1 MAEPSKTNKERLKE
15 ITDGIEAGIKELF
28 QSDRFADYLRT
39 MGRFHK
45 YSVNNTLLIHMQKPD
60 ATLVAGFHKWK
71 TQFGRNVKRGEKGI
85 TIIAP
90 TPFKKKIEE
99 AKLDSDTMLPM
110 RDKDGKIIMEE
121 TEISIPM
128 FKPVTV
134 FDVSQTEGK
143 PLPQLAASLN
153 GRVQNYELMMEAIK
167 RASPVPIVMEAM
179 RPEKDGFFNLKN
191 QQIHLRENMG
201 EAQTVCAA
209 VHEMTHATLHNYE
222 QQKQAAVKDGEEP
235 PKPRDRNTEEVEA
248 ESVSYAVCQYYGI
261 ETGQNSFGYIASWS
275 EGRDLKEL
283 RDSLETINRTA
294 GELISGIDKALEEIC
309 KERGIDLSSIRT
321 EEPAPE
327 PVKEET
333 PEVVDV
339 PEATEVQEPT
349 EATEAPVKSESP
361 EPSEPEGPSQV
372 LLLVDDRAYLHIQ
385 TTDDGYDYTLYDK
398 DSMRL
403 LDGGQLDEPHILIS
417 TAALKICLLC
427 EIGDTS
433 MKYAPLSMIE
443 TLQEAQESMT
453 TAAVS
458 GELLE
463 QTLDEYPMPDP
474 DLGEKDLEQC
484 GYLDHDLLPL
494 SRERA
499 IELCEKDLTVYAIV
513 DGGDAE
519 LMFEPEDIEMAENAL
534 IFAVDRA
541 EWEMSTE
548 FAEKVN
554 ERMEHQPEREA
565 AFLARAGD
573 AYAIYQ
579 VKSSEDGR
587 GVRFMGLDELHT
599 LGHEV
604 ERSNYELVYTGQLQE
619 SASTADALNKLY
631 EQFNLN
637 HPEDYHHPSM
647 SVSDIVA
654 VKRDGVVSCHY
665 CDTVGFTE
673 VPGFLKDNPLKSAEM
688 SMEDDYGMIDGI
700 INNGPKQPTVAE
712 LEAQV
717 RAGKPISLLDYAE
730 AVQREKKPSV
740 VERLKNQPRGE
751 RKKTAP
757 KKSAEMEL

>member
-15 ITDGIEAGIKELF
+15 ITDGIEAGIKALF
-28 QSDRFADYLRT
+28 QSDRFANYLRT

-60 ATLVAGFHKWK
+60 ATLVAGFQKWK

-99 AKLDSDTMLPM
+99 AKLDPDTMLPM

-179 RPEKDGFFNLKN
+179 KPDMDGYFSLDR
-191 QQIHLRENMG
+191 QEIALREGMG

-222 QQKQAAVKDGEEP
+222 QQKQAAAKDGEEP
-235 PKPRDRNTEEVEA
+235 PAPRDRNTEEVEA
-248 ESVSYAVCQYYGI
+248 ESVSYAVCQYYSI

-309 KERGIDLSSIRT
+309 KERGIDISAIRT
-321 EEPAPE
+321 EAPAPE

-333 PEVVDV
+333 PEV
-339 PEATEVQEPT
+339 PATAEAPVTTEVQKPME
-349 EATEAPVKSESP
+349 VP
-361 EPSEPEGPSQV
+361 EPVESERPSEI
-372 LLLVDDRAYLHIQ
+372 LLFVDNSVYLHIQ
-385 TTDDGYDYTLYDK
+385 TADNGYDYTLYDAATMK
-398 DSMRL
+398 ET
-403 LDGGQLDEPHILIS
+403 DGGQLDDPDIIIS
-417 TAALKICLLC
+417 GAALKICQIC
-427 EIGDTS
+427 DIGRTS
-433 MKYAPLSMIE
+433 IKYAPLSMIE
-443 TLQEAQESMT
+443 TLQEAQTSIDSAP
-453 TAAVS
+453 AAEA
-458 GELLE
+458 GETLE
-463 QTLDEYPMPDP
+463 QALDEYPMPDP
-474 DLGEKDLEQC
+474 DLSEKDLEQS

>member
-15 ITDGIEAGIKELF
+15 ITDGIESGIKELF
-28 QSDRFADYLRT
+28 QSDRFANYLRT

-99 AKLDSDTMLPM
+99 AKLDPDTKLPL

-167 RASPVPIVMEAM
+167 RAAPVPIVMEAM
-179 RPEKDGFFNLKN
+179 KPEMDGYFSLDR
-191 QQIHLRENMG
+191 QEIALREGMG

-222 QQKQAAVKDGEEP
+222 QQKQAAAKDGEEP
-235 PKPRDRNTEEVEA
+235 PAPKDRNTEEVEA

-309 KERGIDLSSIRT
+309 KERGIAMSAIRT
-321 EEPAPE
+321 EAPAPE

-333 PEVVDV
+333 EV
-339 PEATEVQEPT
+339 PEPTEVQEPMD
-349 EATEAPVKSESP
+349 APETA
-361 EPSEPEGPSQV
+361 EPTEPERPSQV
-372 LLLVDDRAYLHIQ
+372 LLLVDDSVYLHVQ

-398 DSMRL
+398 ESMRL

-417 TAALKICLLC
+417 TAALKICELC

-443 TLQEAQESMT
+443 TLQEAQTSIDSAP
-453 TAAVS
+453 AAVS
-458 GELLE
+458 GEALE
-463 QTLDEYPMPDP
+463 QALDEYPMPDP
-474 DLGEKDLEQC
+474 DLSEKDLEQS

-513 DGGDAE
+513 DGGEAE
-519 LMFEPEDIEMAENAL
+519 LMFEPEDIETAENAL

-554 ERMEHQPEREA
+554 ERMEYQPEREA
-565 AFLARAGD
+565 AFLAHAGD

-579 VKSSEDGR
+579 IKPGEEGR
-587 GVRFMGLDELHT
+587 DVRFMGLDELHA

-604 ERSNYELVYTGQLQE
+604 ERSRYELVYTGQLQE
-619 SASTADALNKLY
+619 SESLNNALNELY
-631 EQFNLN
+631 DQFNLH
-637 HPEDYHHPSM
+637 HPEDYRHPSM

-665 CDTVGFTE
+665 CDTVGFAE
-673 VPGFLKDNPLKSAEM
+673 ISGFFKENPLKSAEM
-688 SMEDDYGMIDGI
+688 SLEDDYDMIDGI

-730 AVQREKKPSV
+730 AVRREKKPSV
-740 VERLKNQPRGE
+740 VERLKSQPRDE
-751 RKKTAP
+751 RKRTAP
-757 KKSAEMEL
+757 KKSAERELL

>member
-28 QSDRFADYLRT
+28 QSDRFANYLRT

-60 ATLVAGFHKWK
+60 ATLVAGFQKWK
-71 TQFGRNVKRGEKGI
+71 TQFGCNVKRGEKGI

-99 AKLDSDTMLPM
+99 AKLDPDTKLPL

-153 GRVQNYELMMEAIK
+153 GRVQNYELMMEAIR

-179 RPEKDGFFNLKN
+179 KPDMDGYFSLDR
-191 QQIHLRENMG
+191 QEIALREDMG

-222 QQKQAAVKDGEEP
+222 QQKQATVKEGEEP
-235 PKPRDRNTEEVEA
+235 PKPKDRNTEEVEA

-294 GELISGIDKALEEIC
+294 RELISGIDKALEEIC
-309 KERGIDLSSIRT
+309 KERGIDISAIRT
-321 EEPAPE
+321 DAPAPE

-333 PEVVDV
+333 PEV
-339 PEATEVQEPT
+339 PEPTEVQEPMD
-349 EATEAPVKSESP
+349 APETA
-361 EPSEPEGPSQV
+361 EPTEPERPSQV
-372 LLLVDDRAYLHIQ
+372 LLLVDDSVYLHVQ

-398 DSMRL
+398 ESMRL

-417 TAALKICLLC
+417 TAALKICELC

-443 TLQEAQESMT
+443 TLQEAQTSIDST
-453 TAAVS
+453 PAAEA
-458 GELLE
+458 GETLE
-463 QTLDEYPMPDP
+463 QALDEYPMPDP
-474 DLGEKDLEQC
+474 DLGEKDLERC

-513 DGGDAE
+513 DGGEAE
-519 LMFEPEDIEMAENAL
+519 LMFEPEDVEMAENAL

-548 FAEKVN
+548 FSEKVN

-565 AFLARAGD
+565 AFLAHAGD

-587 GVRFMGLDELHT
+587 GVRFMGLDELHV

-604 ERSNYELVYTGQLQE
+604 ERSRYELVYTGQLQE

-631 EQFNLN
+631 EKFNLN

-673 VPGFLKDNPLKSAEM
+673 VPGFLRDNPLKNAEM

-740 VERLKNQPRGE
+740 VERLKNQPKDE
-751 RKKTAP
+751 RKRTAP
-757 KKSAEMEL
+757 KKSAEREL